1 MPVIPVSASITHST
15 WKVKFPFMQHA
26 FSHSDTLD
34 AVSGRQQMAE
44 LLADPFFAEALFDQL
59 TDVVFFVKNTH
70 GCYIVVNHTL
80 MQRCGCQHKSE
91 LIGRSPLDV
100 FPSGLAGS
108 YASQDQYVIRH
119 GQAIHNQ
126 LELHLYINQTPVWC
140 LTHKIPLFDRAG
152 AIAGLAGISRDL
164 HMPDKNHPVYQR
176 IADVVAYIQQHYAE
190 QLRLEYLAQIAHLS
204 AAQLERYM
212 QRIFQLTPKQ
222 FIMKTRI
229 EAATYLLG
237 QDQTISAIAFAC
249 GYADHSA
256 FSRQFKAAVGL
267 SPVAYRKL
275 HHKLLHTQNTC

>member
-1 MPVIPVSASITHST
+1 
-15 WKVKFPFMQHA
+15 
-26 FSHSDTLD
+26 
-34 AVSGRQQMAE
+34 MAT

-59 TDVVFFVKNTH
+59 ADVVFFVKNTR
-70 GCYIVVNHTL
+70 GCYTVVNRTL
-80 MQRCGCQHKSE
+80 MLRCGCQHKSE
-91 LIGRSPLDV
+91 LIGRTPQEV
-100 FPSGLAGS
+100 FPAGFASS
-108 YASQDQYVIRH
+108 YASQDQHVIRH

-140 LTHKIPLFDRAG
+140 LTHKIPLFDREG

-164 HMPDKNHPVYQR
+164 HMPDRDHPIYQR

-190 QLRLEYLAQIAHLS
+190 QLRIECLAQIAHLS
-204 AAQLERYM
+204 ATQLERYM

-229 EAATYLLG
+229 EAATRLLG
-237 QDQTISAIAFAC
+237 QEQTISAIAFSC

-275 HHKLLHTQNTC
+275 HHKLLDAQNTC